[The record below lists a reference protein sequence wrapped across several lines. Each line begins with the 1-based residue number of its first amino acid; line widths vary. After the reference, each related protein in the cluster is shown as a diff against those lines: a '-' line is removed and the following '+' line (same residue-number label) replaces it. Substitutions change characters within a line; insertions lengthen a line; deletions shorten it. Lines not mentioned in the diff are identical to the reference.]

1 MLQPKNFCQQ
11 LSQKTFSGPARKCI
25 NEGVLIFPAGKGALR
40 RKPQLHIYIRN
51 SIGKFYNFQRLISSD
66 FLLKRVFLKEISSKF

>member
-25 NEGVLIFPAGKGALR
+25 NERVPISPAGKGALR

-51 SIGKFYNFQRLISSD
+51 SIGKFYNFQRLIYSD
-66 FLLKRVFLKEISSKF
+66 FLLKWVFLKEISSKF